1 MLDRCWEDVLHCKKP
16 HQSFKPLTAGF
27 KTFLIRCLTVASLS
41 LGGFQVYAIIM
52 TGGKQYRV
60 SEGDVIRVE
69 KLPVAEGEKVVLD
82 KVLAV
87 GEGADL
93 QVGTPYVNGARVT
106 AAVEAHGK
114 GKKII
119 VFKYKPKKN
128 YRRKQ
133 GHRQPYTRLR
143 IEKIE
148 VQ

>member
-1 MLDRCWEDVLHCKKP
+1 M
-16 HQSFKPLTAGF
+16 
-27 KTFLIRCLTVASLS
+27 
-41 LGGFQVYAIIM
+41 YAIIM

-60 SEGDVIRVE
+60 SEGDVLRVE

-93 QVGTPYVNGARVT
+93 QVGTPYVKGARVT
-106 AAVEAHGK
+106 ATVEAQGK

>member
-1 MLDRCWEDVLHCKKP
+1 M
-16 HQSFKPLTAGF
+16 
-27 KTFLIRCLTVASLS
+27 
-41 LGGFQVYAIIM
+41 YAIIS

-60 SEGDVIRVE
+60 CEGDVIRVE
-69 KLPVAEGEKVVLD
+69 KLPVNEGEKIVLD

-87 GEGADL
+87 SNGTDFK
-93 QVGTPYVNGARVT
+93 VGTPYLNAKVT
-106 AAVEAHGK
+106 ATVEAHGK

-133 GHRQPYTRLR
+133 GHRQPYTCLR

-148 VQ
+148 F